1 MTILKKTIQRASAS
15 LLLAGFSMFPVLAQD
30 DPVASVAELDQTY
43 VNWHN
48 LDPTQDRIQGISVN
62 KAYKEL
68 LANKKT
74 KKTIVVAVIDSG
86 IDIFHEDLK
95 GKIWTN
101 QKEVAGNGQDDDQ
114 NGYVDDMHGWGF
126 LGNAKGE
133 NIRYETYEYVRLL
146 RKLAPAYQNVSS
158 IKEVPLAQQ
167 PEYKTYLLAKQAYD
181 KELAKYKETKQTLA
195 AFEEVLVRV
204 QNVLATHLQTKEY
217 TLQDVQRIST
227 PDQNVMN
234 ARAWL
239 ISRYSQ
245 GLTVESFLKYKE
257 HTDTFL
263 EKHLNLEFN
272 PRAVIAD
279 NPESITDTQYGNS
292 DVVGPRPTHGTPVS
306 GLIAGLRGNNLG
318 IDGIAEDVQIMALRA
333 VPEGDERDK
342 DIALAIRYAV
352 DNGANIINMSF
363 GKSFSPQKSFVD
375 EAVKYAESKNVLL
388 VHAAGNEATDNDKVT
403 HYPSRVLNDGSQ
415 IKTWIEVGASSRMLG
430 KDIVGVFSNYGKQ
443 TVDLFAPGV
452 DIVSLAPENKY
463 GKMDGTSFSSPVVS
477 GVAALVW
484 SHYPELTAAELKEII
499 LKSATVYPKE
509 TVLYPS
515 SGGESSRNKA
525 KFTDLSSTGGIVNA
539 YNALVLAEKTVS
551 QKKSKS

>member
-1 MTILKKTIQRASAS
+1 MKIPNKNILRTSAS
-15 LLLAGFSMFPVLAQD
+15 LLLAGFTVFPALAQD
-30 DPVASVAELDQTY
+30 DPVSSVSELDQAY

-48 LDPTQDRIQGISVN
+48 LDPTQDKIQGTGVN
-62 KAYKEL
+62 RAYKEL
-68 LANKKT
+68 LNNKKP

-86 IDIFHEDLK
+86 IDILHEDLK
-95 GKIWTN
+95 GRIWTN
-101 QKEVAGNGQDDDQ
+101 KKEVAGNGQDDDQ
-114 NGYVDDMHGWGF
+114 NGYVDDVNGWGF

-133 NIRYETYEYVRLL
+133 NIRYETYEYVRQL
-146 RKLAPAYQNVSS
+146 RRLAPTYEKVNS
-158 IKEVPLAQQ
+158 ISEVPLAQQ
-167 PEYKTYLLAKQAYD
+167 PEYKLYQQSKQLYD
-181 KELAKYKETKQTLA
+181 KELAKYQQTRQTLA
-195 AFEEVLVRV
+195 AFEKVLIQV
-204 QNVLATHLQTKEY
+204 QNVLANHLQTKEY
-217 TLQDVQRIST
+217 TLQDVQRISS

-234 ARAWL
+234 AKNWL
-239 ISRYSQ
+239 LSKYSQ
-245 GLTVESFLKYKE
+245 GLTVEAFLKYKE
-257 HTDTFL
+257 HTDTYL
-263 EKHLNLEFN
+263 DKHLNLAFN
-272 PRAVIAD
+272 PRTIIND
-279 NPESITDTQYGNS
+279 NPQSITDNKYGNN

-363 GKSFSPQKSFVD
+363 GKIMSPEKSFVD
-375 EAVKYAESKNVLL
+375 EAVRYAESKNVLL

-403 HYPSRVLNDGSQ
+403 HYPTRVLNDGSQ

-430 KDIVGVFSNYGKQ
+430 KDFVGVFSNYGKQ

-463 GKMDGTSFSSPVVS
+463 GKMDGTSFSSPIVS

-484 SHYPELTAAELKEII
+484 SYYPELTAAELKDVI

-509 TVLYPS
+509 TALYPNLE
-515 SGGESSRNKA
+515 GEARKKA
-525 KFTDLSSTGGIVNA
+525 RFADLSRTGGLVNA
-539 YNALVLAEKTVS
+539 YNALMLAEKTVN
-551 QKKSKS
+551 QKAPKS

>member
-1 MTILKKTIQRASAS
+1 MNIPIRKIQRTSAS
-15 LLLAGFSMFPVLAQD
+15 LLLAGFSVFPALAQD
-30 DPVASVAELDQTY
+30 DPAPSVAAFDQTL

-48 LDPTQDRIQGISVN
+48 LDPVQDQIQGTGVN
-62 KAYKEL
+62 RAYKEL
-68 LANKKT
+68 LTNKKP
-74 KKTIVVAVIDSG
+74 KKTVVVAVIDSG
-86 IDIFHEDLK
+86 IDITHEDLK

-101 QKEVAGNGQDDDQ
+101 QKEIAGNGQDDDQ
-114 NGYVDDMHGWGF
+114 NGYVDDVHGWGF
-126 LGNAKGE
+126 LGNAQGE

-146 RKLAPAYQNVSS
+146 RKLAPTYQNISS

-167 PEYKTYLLAKQAYD
+167 PEYKTYLLTKQTYE
-181 KELAKYKETKQTLA
+181 KELAKYQQTQQTLA
-195 AFEEVLVRV
+195 AFEKVLIQV
-204 QNVLATHLQTKEY
+204 QNVLASHLKTKEY

-239 ISRYSQ
+239 LEKYSR

-272 PRAVIAD
+272 PRAIIAD
-279 NPESITDTQYGNS
+279 NPESITDTKYGNS

-363 GKSFSPQKSFVD
+363 GKTFSPQKSFVD

-403 HYPSRVLNDGSQ
+403 HYPTRVLNDGSQ

-430 KDIVGVFSNYGKQ
+430 KDLVGVFSNYGKQ

-452 DIVSLAPENKY
+452 NIVSLAPENKY
-463 GKMDGTSFSSPVVS
+463 AKMDGTSFSSPVVS

-484 SHYPELTAAELKEII
+484 SHYPELTAAELKEVL

-509 TVLYPS
+509 MALYPNL
-515 SGGESSRNKA
+515 ESETRKKA
-525 KFTDLSSTGGIVNA
+525 KFSDLSSTGGIVNA
-539 YNALVLAEKTVS
+539 YNALLLAEKMVK
-551 QKKSKS
+551 QKNSKS

>member
-1 MTILKKTIQRASAS
+1 MKIPNKNILRTSAS
-15 LLLAGFSMFPVLAQD
+15 LLLAGFTVFPALAQD
-30 DPVASVAELDQTY
+30 DPVSSVSEFDQSY

-48 LDPTQDRIQGISVN
+48 LDPTQDKIQGTGVN
-62 KAYKEL
+62 RAYKEL
-68 LANKKT
+68 LANKKP

-86 IDIFHEDLK
+86 IDINHEDLK
-95 GKIWTN
+95 GRIWTN
-101 QKEVAGNGQDDDQ
+101 KKEVAGNGQDDDQ
-114 NGYVDDMHGWGF
+114 NGYVDDVHGWGF

-133 NIRYETYEYVRLL
+133 NIRYETYEYVRQL
-146 RKLAPAYQNVSS
+146 RRLAPTYQKVNAIS
-158 IKEVPLAQQ
+158 EVPPAQQ
-167 PEYKTYLLAKQAYD
+167 PEYKLYLQSKALYD
-181 KELAKYKETKQTLA
+181 QELAKYQQTRQTLA
-195 AFEEVLVRV
+195 TFEKVLIQV
-204 QNVLATHLQTKEY
+204 QNVLADHLKTKEY
-217 TLQDVQRIST
+217 TLQDVQRITS

-234 ARAWL
+234 AKNWL
-239 ISRYSQ
+239 LSKYSQ
-245 GLTVESFLKYKE
+245 GLTVEAFLKYKE

-263 EKHLNLEFN
+263 DKHLNLDFN
-272 PRAVIAD
+272 PRAIINDNPQSIAD
-279 NPESITDTQYGNS
+279 NKYGNN

-363 GKSFSPQKSFVD
+363 GKIMSPEKSFVD

-415 IKTWIEVGASSRMLG
+415 VKTWIEVGASSRMLG
-430 KDIVGVFSNYGKQ
+430 KDFVGVFSNYGKQ

-463 GKMDGTSFSSPVVS
+463 GKMDGTSFSSPIVS

-484 SHYPELTAAELKEII
+484 SHYPELTAAELKDVI

-509 TVLYPS
+509 TALYPNLE
-515 SGGESSRNKA
+515 GESRKKGRFA
-525 KFTDLSSTGGIVNA
+525 DLSRTGGLVNA
-539 YNALVLAEKTVS
+539 YNALVLAEKTVN
-551 QKKSKS
+551 QKAPKS

>member
-1 MTILKKTIQRASAS
+1 M
-15 LLLAGFSMFPVLAQD
+15 AQD
-30 DPVASVAELDQTY
+30 DPAPSVSAFDQTY
-43 VNWHN
+43 VNWYN
-48 LDPTQDRIQGISVN
+48 LDPVQDKVQGASVN
-62 KAYKEL
+62 RAYKEL
-68 LANKKT
+68 LANKKA
-74 KKTIVVAVIDSG
+74 KKTVVVAVIDSG
-86 IDIFHEDLK
+86 IDIHHEDLK

-101 QKEVAGNGQDDDQ
+101 KKEVAGNGQDDDQ
-114 NGYVDDMHGWGF
+114 NGYVDDVHGWGF
-126 LGNAKGE
+126 LGNASGE

-146 RKLAPAYQNVSS
+146 RKLAPSYQKVNAIS
-158 IKEVPLAQQ
+158 EVPVAQQ
-167 PEYKTYLLAKQAYD
+167 PEYKTYLLAKQTYE
-181 KELAKYKETKQTLA
+181 KELAKYQQTKQNLA
-195 AFEEVLVRV
+195 AFEKVLIQV
-204 QNVLATHLQTKEY
+204 QNVLADHLKTKEY
-217 TLQDVQRIST
+217 TLQDVQRISS

-239 ISRYSQ
+239 LSKYSQ

-263 EKHLNLEFN
+263 EKHLNLDFN
-272 PRAVIAD
+272 PRTVIAD
-279 NPESITDTQYGNS
+279 NPESIADTKYGNS
-292 DVVGPRPTHGTPVS
+292 DVMGPRPTHGTPVS
-306 GLIAGLRGNNLG
+306 GLIAALRGNNLG

-403 HYPSRVLNDGSQ
+403 HYPSRVLDNGSQ
-415 IKTWIEVGASSRMLG
+415 IKNWIEVGASSRMLG
-430 KDIVGVFSNYGKQ
+430 KDFVGVFSNYGKK

-452 DIVSLAPENKY
+452 DIISLAPENKY
-463 GKMDGTSFSSPVVS
+463 AKMDGTSFSSPVVS

-484 SHYPELTAAELKEII
+484 SHYPELTAAELKDVI

-509 TVLYPS
+509 TALYPNV
-515 SGGESSRNKA
+515 ENETRKKA
-525 KFTDLSSTGGIVNA
+525 KFSDLSATGGIVNA
-539 YNALVLAEKTVS
+539 YEALLLAEKVVK
-551 QKKSKS
+551 QKSAKS